1 MLIILD
7 KVLNSLNTFYSSNK
21 LDDNN
26 PIVND

>member
-7 KVLNSLNTFYSSNK
+7 KVLNSLNTFYSTKK
-21 LDDNN
+21 LDEDN